1 MTNSSTTATPA
12 VREASLTRTT
22 RETDISISLNLD
34 GSGKSSIKTSIPFLD
49 HMLELLARHG
59 LFDLQVSATG
69 DLDVDYHHTVEDI
82 GLTLGTVLDQA
93 LGDRCG
99 IRRYGFFMLP
109 MDESLCRV
117 ALDLGGR
124 PFMDYQ
130 IACTKTHIRDFD
142 VKLVE
147 EFFRALM
154 TQARMN
160 LHIAHLYGDE
170 VHHAYE
176 SVFKGVARALRMAVE
191 HDPRETG
198 IPSSKGV
205 L

>member
-1 MTNSSTTATPA
+1 MSTTATPA
-12 VREASLTRTT
+12 AREASLSRKT
-22 RETDISISLNLD
+22 RETDIAVSLNLD
-34 GSGKSSIKTSIPFLD
+34 GSGRCSIQTGIPFLD

-59 LFDLQVSATG
+59 LLDLEVKATG
-69 DLDVDYHHTVEDI
+69 DLAVDYHHTVEDI
-82 GLTLGTVLDQA
+82 GLTLGTALDQA
-93 LGDRCG
+93 LGDRRG

-124 PFMDYQ
+124 PFLDYQ
-130 IACTKTHIRDFD
+130 IACAKTHIRDFD

-147 EFFRALM
+147 EFFRAFM

-176 SVFKGVARALRMAVE
+176 AVFKAVARSLRMAVE
-191 HDPRETG
+191 RDPRETG
-198 IPSSKGV
+198 VPSSKGV